1 MTAYWISVY
10 REIFDEAKVAA
21 YAQLA
26 GPALRGAGGKILARG
41 LPEQTYES
49 GEQTRTVVIE
59 FESVEAARA
68 AHDSPAYQEALAA
81 LDGGAVR
88 DMRIMPGFE

>member
-1 MTAYWISVY
+1 MTAYWISAY
-10 REIFDEAKVAA
+10 KEIIDEAKVAA
-21 YAQLA
+21 YAELS
-26 GPALRGAGGKILARG
+26 GPALRGAGGTFLARG
-41 LPEQTYES
+41 LPEHTYEA
-49 GEQTRTVVIE
+49 GEQTRTVLIE

-88 DMRIMPGFE
+88 DMRIVPGAQ